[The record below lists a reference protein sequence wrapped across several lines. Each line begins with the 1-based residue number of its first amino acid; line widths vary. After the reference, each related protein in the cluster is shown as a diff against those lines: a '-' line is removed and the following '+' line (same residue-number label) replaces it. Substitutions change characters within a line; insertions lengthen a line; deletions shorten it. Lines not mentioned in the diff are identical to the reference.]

1 MSYIICMR
9 IFAERLK
16 ELREEKGLSKLA
28 LGIQLDISNVSIFRW
43 ENSQQDITSDNLQKI
58 ADYFRVTTD
67 YLLGRTDEI

>member
-1 MSYIICMR
+1 MR